1 MDQTIFLELVEL
13 LLQVY
18 GVQRSAFII
27 VENVNL
33 LVQVSKKF
41 EWFHFMS
48 ISCYKF
54 YVYNS
59 HAHIFNY
66 NEGLAQPW

>member
-18 GVQRSAFII
+18 GVQRSVFII

-54 YVYNS
+54 YV
-59 HAHIFNY
+59 
-66 NEGLAQPW
+66 